1 MHTTPLHLARQN
13 RPYTLL
19 EMIVVCAIVM
29 LVVALVVPRLGGGG
43 LRMAA
48 ESALSEIRGAFQ
60 QTAARAR
67 ITGQPYQMALLPEE
81 GVFQVAPLEN
91 PLDRDWHPATLPP
104 LTGESGRG
112 AIVQVIDSYQLPDGI
127 EWTELPDGEEDS
139 GRILFRFFPDGEATG
154 PELAWK
160 MHGRSYRL
168 IMDSVQGKATI
179 LEILEN

>member
-1 MHTTPLHLARQN
+1 MCAAPLHPPRGN

-19 EMIVVCAIVM
+19 EMVVVCAIVM

-60 QTAARAR
+60 QTATRAR
-67 ITGQPYQMALLPEE
+67 ITGQPYQLALLPEE
-81 GVFQVAPLEN
+81 GIFQVAPLEN
-91 PLDRDWHPATLPP
+91 PLDRDWHPATLPA
-104 LTGESGRG
+104 LRGESGRG
-112 AIVQVIDSYQLPDGI
+112 AIVQLIDSYRVPDGV
-127 EWTELPDGEEDS
+127 EWTELPDGGEDL
-139 GRILFRFFPDGEATG
+139 GGILFRFFPDGEATG

>member
-1 MHTTPLHLARQN
+1 MRTTVLHSARRN

-29 LVVALVVPRLGGGG
+29 LVVALVTPRLGGGG

-60 QTAARAR
+60 QTATRAR
-67 ITGQPYQMALLPEE
+67 ITGQPYQMTLLPEE

-91 PLDRDWHPATLPP
+91 PLDQDWHPATLSP

-112 AIVQVIDSYQLPDGI
+112 AIVQLVDSYQVPDGV

-168 IMDSVQGKATI
+168 VMDSVQGKATI